1 MAVTAQNEATFLWHD
16 YETWGINPRRDR
28 ASQFAGIRTNL
39 DLEEIGEPMN
49 LYCKPS
55 DDYLPHPQAC
65 LITRITPQKAQAQG
79 LSEFDFYRTINDAF
93 MQPNTCGV
101 GYNSIRFDDEVTR
114 HGFFRNFM
122 DPYAREWQNG
132 NSRWD
137 VMDLLRMAHALRPEG
152 IHWPK
157 DEKGKTT
164 FRLEKLTA
172 ANNIAHDGAHDALS
186 DVRATIAMA
195 RLVKQT
201 NPRLF
206 DFYFKLRS
214 KVEAGRLL
222 SVTNPE
228 MLLHI
233 SGMYPSTQ
241 GCLSP
246 VIPVLQHPTNKNEI
260 IVYDLRKSPKAM
272 LEMSVEALSENLF
285 SKKADLPEG
294 TERVGL
300 KGVHLNKS
308 PALAPMKTLS
318 SEMAEHWE
326 VDLAQC
332 EQHRQEIL
340 NDADLRDKLMALYQ
354 TRQFSDDSED
364 MESALYSGFISN
376 NDRKLCNTLLKKKP
390 EQLASWRPN
399 FDDQRLQAIYPRFIA
414 RNWPELLDQQAIMK
428 WQGYCQARVLDGEY
442 GSTITAAEYQDELE
456 QLASQELSE
465 TEQKILM
472 QLVQWLQR

>member
-1 MAVTAQNEATFLWHD
+1 MAATTHNEATFLWHD

-28 ASQFAGIRTNL
+28 ASQFAAIRTNL
-39 DLEEIGEPMN
+39 NLEEVGEPIN
-49 LYCKPS
+49 IYCKPG
-55 DDYLPHPQAC
+55 DDYLPYPQAC
-65 LITRITPQKAQAQG
+65 LITRITPQKALSLG
-79 LSEFDFYRTINDAF
+79 LCEFDFFRTINDAF
-93 MQPNTCGV
+93 MQAGTCGV

-114 HGFFRNFM
+114 HGFFRNFI

-152 IHWPK
+152 INWPA
-157 DEKGKTT
+157 DENGKPT

-172 ANNIAHDGAHDALS
+172 ANNIAHEGAHDALS

-222 SVTNPE
+222 SAANPE
-228 MLLHI
+228 MVLHV
-233 SGMYPSTQ
+233 SGMYPSSQ
-241 GCLSP
+241 GCISP
-246 VIPVLQHPTNKNEI
+246 VIPVLQHPTNNNEI
-260 IVYDLRKSPKAM
+260 IVYDLRQSPRAM
-272 LEMSVEALSENLF
+272 LEMSVEELSENLF
-285 SKKADLPEG
+285 TKTSDLPEG
-294 TERVGL
+294 TERIGL

-318 SEMAEHWE
+318 ADMAKRWDI
-326 VDLAQC
+326 DLAQC
-332 EQHRQEIL
+332 EQHRQDIL
-340 NDADLRDKLMALYQ
+340 NDSGLTDKLMALYQ
-354 TRQFSDDSED
+354 ARQFSDDTDD
-364 MESALYSGFISN
+364 MESALYAGFISN
-376 NDRKLCNTLLKKKP
+376 NDKQLCNTLLKKKP
-390 EQLASWRPN
+390 EQLASWKPT

-414 RNWPELLDQQAIMK
+414 RNWPESLDQEAAMK

-456 QLASQELSE
+456 HLASQELSE
-465 TEQKILM
+465 SEQKIVM
-472 QLVQWLQR
+472 QLAQWLER

>member
-1 MAVTAQNEATFLWHD
+1 MEANAHNKATFLWHD

-28 ASQFAGIRTNL
+28 ASQFAAIRTNL
-39 DLEEIGEPMN
+39 DLEEVGEPIDIF
-49 LYCKPS
+49 CKPGE
-55 DDYLPHPQAC
+55 DYLPHPQAC
-65 LITRITPQKAQAQG
+65 LITRITPQKAQSQG
-79 LSEFDFYRTINDAF
+79 LREFDFFRTINDLF
-93 MQPNTCGV
+93 MQAGTCGV

-152 IHWPK
+152 INWPE
-157 DEKGKTT
+157 DDNGKPT

-172 ANNIAHDGAHDALS
+172 ANNIAHEGAHDALS

-206 DFYFKLRS
+206 EFYFKLRS
-214 KVEAGRLL
+214 KAEAGRLL
-222 SVTNPE
+222 SATNSA
-228 MLLHI
+228 MVLHV

-241 GCLSP
+241 GCISP

-260 IVYDLRKSPKAM
+260 IVYDLRKSPQAL
-272 LEMSVEALSENLF
+272 LEMSVEELSENLF
-285 SKKADLPEG
+285 SKMSDLPEG

-318 SEMAEHWE
+318 PEMAERWE
-326 VDLAQC
+326 MDLALC
-332 EQHRQEIL
+332 EQHRQDIL
-340 NDADLRDKLMALYQ
+340 NDHGLADKLIALYQ
-354 TRQFSDDSED
+354 AKQFNDDSDD

-376 NDRKLCNTLLKKKP
+376 NDKQLCNTLLKKKP
-390 EQLASWRPN
+390 EQLASWQPK

-414 RNWPELLDQQAIMK
+414 RNWPELLDQEAAMK

-465 TEQKILM
+465 TEQKIVM
-472 QLVQWLQR
+472 QLAQWLQR